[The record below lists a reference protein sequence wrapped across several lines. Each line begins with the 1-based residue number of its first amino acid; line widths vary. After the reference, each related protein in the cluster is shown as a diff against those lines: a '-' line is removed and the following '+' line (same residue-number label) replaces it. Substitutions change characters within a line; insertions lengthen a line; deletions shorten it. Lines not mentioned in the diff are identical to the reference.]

1 MEALEV
7 FEGMLVAVDDGER
20 RRCGGVAMMRDI
32 VTGIA
37 LAVFY
42 IVGVAVFTYLAGF
55 VRY

>member
-1 MEALEV
+1 
-7 FEGMLVAVDDGER
+7 
-20 RRCGGVAMMRDI
+20 MMRDI

>member
-1 MEALEV
+1 VEALALIAAV
-7 FEGMLVAVDDGER
+7 LVAMDDGER
-20 RRCGGVAMMRDI
+20 RRCGGVEVMRDI
-32 VTGIA
+32 LTGIA